1 MARTFASA
9 YLPENIVL
17 VTPLVTVVTVAS
29 VVVVDALLVAIV
41 VVSRTNLYDVAL
53 VANTVESHVVP

>member
-9 YLPENIVL
+9 HLPENIVL
-17 VTPLVTVVTVAS
+17 VTPLVAVVTVAS

-41 VVSRTNLYDVAL
+41 VVSRTNLYDVAPA
-53 VANTVESHVVP
+53 ANTVDSHAVA